1 MILFKLYVTSW
12 QNIAKGRNIR
22 IKGNDYHVD
31 VYTPEHL
38 ERYPYKIQNLDIHKD
53 HLDINES
60 FNKHPIIELR

>member
-22 IKGNDYHVD
+22 IKGNNYHVD

-38 ERYPYKIQNLDIHKD
+38 ERYPDEIQTLEVHED
-53 HLDINES
+53 HPYLNKS
-60 FNKHPIIELR
+60 FNRYSIIEIG